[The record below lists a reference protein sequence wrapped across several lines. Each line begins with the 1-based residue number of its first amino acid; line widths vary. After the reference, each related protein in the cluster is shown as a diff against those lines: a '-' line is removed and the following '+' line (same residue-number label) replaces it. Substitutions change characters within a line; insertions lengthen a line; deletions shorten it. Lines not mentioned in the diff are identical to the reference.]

1 MEEQLQMIT
10 YVRESPKGV
19 SLAQLKAKFSHLNAK
34 DLMITINACLAME
47 SGLVPF
53 KDTKG
58 EAWFKGKPQLLETT
72 RAIVKGL
79 DEQPAIVYRIIQNAH
94 REGIW
99 TKLIKSRAGPAAN
112 RTFPKILKSLE
123 QKKLIKSFKSISMKN
138 KRLYI
143 LYELEPAEHHVG
155 DIWYNSEG
163 DFDEAFVQI
172 LIQAVSK
179 HMKTVNY
186 VSLEQVRQYLTST
199 GIVKN
204 NPLRESH
211 IKTIMNTLMYD
222 GLVES
227 FMTPNG
233 ETNYKMTRLVMPVNG
248 LTLTP
253 CGICAVKHL
262 CGKTSQI
269 TPEKCVYLTQWTD
282 F

>member
-1 MEEQLQMIT
+1 MEQQLKLIAF
-10 YVRESPKGV
+10 VRESQKGV
-19 SLAQLKAKFSHLNAK
+19 SLTQLKAKFPNLSQQELMNVLN
-34 DLMITINACLAME
+34 DCLKME

-53 KDTKG
+53 QDANKQP
-58 EAWFKGKPQLLETT
+58 WFKGKPQLQQTT
-72 RAIVKGL
+72 LAIVNKL
-79 DEQPAIVYRIIQNAH
+79 EEAHAIVYKIIQSAH

-112 RTFPKILKSLE
+112 RTFPKTLKYLE

-172 LIQAVSK
+172 LIQAVSR
-179 HMKTVNY
+179 HMKTVQY

-204 NPLRESH
+204 NPLREHH

-227 FMTPNG
+227 FINPNG
-233 ETNYKMTRLVMPVNG
+233 ETNYKMTRLLMPVNG

-262 CGKTSQI
+262 CGKTTQI
-269 TPEKCVYLTQWTD
+269 TPEKCVYLTQWID